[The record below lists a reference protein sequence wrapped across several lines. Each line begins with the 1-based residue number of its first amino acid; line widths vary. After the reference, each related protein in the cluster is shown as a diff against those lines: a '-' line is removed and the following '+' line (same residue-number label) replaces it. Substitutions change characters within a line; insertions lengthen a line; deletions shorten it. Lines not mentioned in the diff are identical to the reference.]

1 MKDEHT
7 CPNCGWVLSREP
19 QPNKL
24 RTALQND
31 GRPATD
37 PNVVPLADRIDYIS
51 ENPTREK
58 EERRNKRIRG
68 EFKAC
73 IRAGNREEIVIAKD
87 LSRRG
92 VRFTTSTVYTV
103 GIMVKVAAPYTIDGN
118 NVYLSGR
125 IIREHRHPTRL
136 IPGEYALEILI

>member
-24 RTALQND
+24 RSALQTGD
-31 GRPATD
+31 LTATE
-37 PNVVPLADRIDYIS
+37 PNVVPLADRIDHIS
-51 ENPTREK
+51 ENPSRNK
-58 EERRNKRIRG
+58 EERRHKRIRG

-73 IRAGNREEIVIAKD
+73 IRVGTREEIVTAKD

-92 VRFTTSTVYTV
+92 VRFTTSTVYTI
-103 GIMVKVAAPYTIDGN
+103 GTMVKVAAPYTLDGDN
-118 NVYLSGR
+118 IYLSGR
-125 IIREHRHPTRL
+125 VVREHRRPTRY
-136 IPGEYALEILI
+136 IPGEYGLEILI

>member
-19 QPNKL
+19 QPKKL
-24 RTALQND
+24 RSAFKTDAL
-31 GRPATD
+31 PATE
-37 PNVVPLADRIDYIS
+37 PSVVPLADRIDYIS
-51 ENPTREK
+51 ENPSREK

-73 IRAGNREEIVIAKD
+73 IRVGTREEIVTAKD

-92 VRFTTSTVYTV
+92 VRFTTSTVYAV
-103 GIMVKVAAPYTIDGN
+103 GTMVKVAAPYTLGGN
-118 NVYLSGR
+118 NIYLSGR
-125 IIREHRHPTRL
+125 VVREHKRPTRL